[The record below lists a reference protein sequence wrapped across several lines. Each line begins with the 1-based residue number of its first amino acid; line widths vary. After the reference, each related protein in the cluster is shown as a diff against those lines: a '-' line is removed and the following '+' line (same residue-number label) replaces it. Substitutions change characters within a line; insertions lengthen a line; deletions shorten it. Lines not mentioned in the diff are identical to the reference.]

1 MNSHLL
7 KRVFADLHL
16 HIGRTESGE
25 PVKISGSRD
34 LTFRNIAHE
43 SAVRKGIGLLGIIDC
58 HSPGV
63 QVDIARLLDN
73 GEMTEVQGG
82 GIRYRDT
89 TILLGSEIEVRD
101 AGFGP
106 AHHLVY
112 LPTFAQMQLFT
123 KWMANHMRNVQLSSQ
138 RIYVPTHILQEEVKG
153 RGGLFIPAH
162 IFTPHKSVFG
172 SSSDHMADTV
182 NMELV
187 DAVELGLSSDSVMA
201 GYIPELDNLPF
212 LTNSDAHSLAKIG
225 REYNELLLA
234 EPTFEEF
241 KLALRGLEGR
251 GITANYGLNPVL
263 GKYHRTF
270 CLNCGSLADEGAAAV
285 RCPMCG
291 SPKLVRGVMDRIE
304 QLAIQAG
311 REYPYVPDNRP
322 QYIYQVP
329 LEFVPGIGKRTVD
342 KLLDRFDTEMNVLH
356 DAPQEELASLIGD
369 TAASVITGARE
380 GTLQLQAGGGGK
392 YGKIVPASAV
402 GKKPSS

>member
-1 MNSHLL
+1 
-7 KRVFADLHL
+7 
-16 HIGRTESGE
+16 
-25 PVKISGSRD
+25 
-34 LTFRNIAHE
+34 
-43 SAVRKGIGLLGIIDC
+43 
-58 HSPGV
+58 
-63 QVDIARLLDN
+63 
-73 GEMTEVQGG
+73 
-82 GIRYRDT
+82 
-89 TILLGSEIEVRD
+89 
-101 AGFGP
+101 
-106 AHHLVY
+106 
-112 LPTFAQMQLFT
+112 
-123 KWMANHMRNVQLSSQ
+123 
-138 RIYVPTHILQEEVKG
+138 
-153 RGGLFIPAH
+153 
-162 IFTPHKSVFG
+162 
-172 SSSDHMADTV
+172 MADTV
-182 NMELV
+182 NMELI

-329 LEFVPGIGKRTVD
+329 LEFVPGIGKR
-342 KLLDRFDTEMNVLH
+342 
-356 DAPQEELASLIGD
+356 IG
-369 TAASVITGARE
+369 G
-380 GTLQLQAGGGGK
+380 
-392 YGKIVPASAV
+392 
-402 GKKPSS
+402 